1 VALRKTIIASGQYY
15 HIFNR
20 GVARNPIFFSNKD
33 YERFLFS
40 LNYYQYK
47 DPPVRLSYFLKMEL
61 KEKENILQELRDKN
75 QKIISILCYSLMP
88 NHYHLLLK
96 QEEDFGIENF
106 ICRAVNGY
114 VKYLNIKNKRVGPL
128 FQGAFKAVRVET
140 DEQMIHLSR
149 YIHLNPVISYLV
161 KPQDILNYKW
171 TSLGQYLTKTQSFID
186 KSFIL
191 NYFGNKDKYFMFIK
205 DFEDYKKRIID
216 IEYLTLDKDFDEE
229 Y

>member
-1 VALRKTIIASGQYY
+1 MALRKTIIATGQYY

-33 YERFLFS
+33 YERFLIS

-47 DPPVRLSYFLKMEL
+47 DPPARLSYFLKTEL
-61 KEKENILQELRDKN
+61 NEKRNILQEMRDKN
-75 QKIISILCYSLMP
+75 QKIISIICYSLMP

-96 QEEDFGIENF
+96 QEEDSGIENF

-114 VKYLNIKNKRVGPL
+114 VKYLNIRSKRVGPL

-149 YIHLNPVISYLV
+149 YIHLNPVTGYLV
-161 KPQDILNYKW
+161 KPEDILNYKW
-171 TSLGQYLTKTQSFID
+171 TSLGQYLTETESFVD

-191 NYFGNKDKYFMFIK
+191 NYFGNKDKYFMFMK
-205 DFEDYKKRIID
+205 DFEDYKKSFTD
-216 IEYLTLDKDFDEE
+216 IGYLTIDEDLD
-229 Y
+229 